1 MARQVRGKVRDWA
14 TVVQLEG
21 RKGLAPHS
29 DGTRSPA
36 KKSLLYE
43 DVIDMIEK
51 LITTRDLKPGDQLPT
66 QADLAELANV
76 SLITVRRA
84 LEELERVGRVRRQQG
99 LGTFVAQPRIIAS
112 PVRPGSLLGTIDQRE
127 QRSGRIA
134 TVVVGVN
141 MGYPSRDIA
150 AALQI
155 EENSE
160 VWKVSR
166 HRVLDKRPLIIES
179 SVIPVALA
187 PDLGDSEKSLEGSL
201 YELLADRYG
210 LVDGYEEQLLEVI
223 APTKEERQVL
233 RLSARNQV
241 VRLRGRSIDQSG
253 IVFDCFEQLYP
264 AADFIFSISGSTS
277 RHIVEGSDA
286 RDWTVAPHAD
296 RSHSRRRARD

>member
-1 MARQVRGKVRDWA
+1 VAREVRGKVGDWA
-14 TVVQLEG
+14 TIVQLEG
-21 RKGLAPHS
+21 RNGLALHG
-29 DGTRSPA
+29 DGTRIHA

-43 DVIDMIEK
+43 GVIDMVDK
-51 LITTRDLKPGDQLPT
+51 LITARGLEPGDQLPT

-112 PVRPGSLLGTIDQRE
+112 PVRPGSLLGTIDRKE
-127 QRSGRIA
+127 QRTRRIT

-141 MGYPSRDIA
+141 LGYPSSDIA

-155 EENSE
+155 EGNSE

-166 HRVLDKRPLIIES
+166 HRVLDKRPLIVET

-187 PDLGDSEKSLEGSL
+187 PGLDAHERSLEGSL

-210 LVDGYEEQLLEVI
+210 LVDSYEEQLLEVI
-223 APTKEERQVL
+223 SPTREERQVL
-233 RLSARNQV
+233 CLSARSQV
-241 VRLRGRSIDQSG
+241 VRLRGRSVDQRG
-253 IVFDCFEQLYP
+253 TVFDCFEQLYP
-264 AADFIFSISGSTS
+264 AADFIFSIAGSTS
-277 RHIVEGSDA
+277 RHIVEGPDA
-286 RDWTVAPHAD
+286 RDWTVSPRAD
-296 RSHSRRRARD
+296 QSRSRRRARE